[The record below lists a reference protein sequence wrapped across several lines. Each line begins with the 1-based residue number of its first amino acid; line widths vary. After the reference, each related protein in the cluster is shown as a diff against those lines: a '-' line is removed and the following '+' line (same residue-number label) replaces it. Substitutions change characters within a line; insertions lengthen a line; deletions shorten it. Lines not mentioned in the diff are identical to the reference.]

1 MQDLCLEIKD
11 AATDKNYRLCYD
23 LNVAPRGQ
31 KLILLTEGG
40 VTTFGTITDPEA
52 AKKQGV
58 WAWCRLPVR
67 DKALEEKLGLTKK
80 PEHIRL
86 LSQLFSKQRALD
98 LQLSWGTSK
107 ARQLLDSSLTKQD
120 SDALTLEQVDLL
132 LKLLDLHDRTYPQ
145 IAKY

>member
-1 MQDLCLEIKD
+1 MRDFTLEVKD

-23 LNVAPRGQ
+23 LNAAPRGQ

-52 AKKQGV
+52 ARKQGI

-67 DKALEEKLGLTKK
+67 DKALEEKLGLTKT
-80 PEHIRL
+80 PEYIRL
-86 LSQLFSKQRALD
+86 LSQLGSKQLALD
-98 LQLSWGTSK
+98 LQLSWGTAK

-120 SDALTLEQVDLL
+120 SDALTLEQADLL